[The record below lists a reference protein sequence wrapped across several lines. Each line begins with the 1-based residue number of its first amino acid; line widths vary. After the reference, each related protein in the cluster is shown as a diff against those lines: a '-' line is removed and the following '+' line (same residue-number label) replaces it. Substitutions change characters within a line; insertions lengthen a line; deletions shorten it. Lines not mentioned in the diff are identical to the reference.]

1 MPGSNGTQENFAT
14 AVTEVSERVTVLIRE
29 EVELAKA
36 EVTQKVSSLARGTVA
51 VLLGAVFGV
60 FALIFLLETAAWG
73 LNAIL
78 IDGAGDLWIGFA
90 IVFGVLA
97 LLTIVVFLFAWRKL
111 RAIVSFIVDSYRR
124 DPDLMK
130 VIIVEVTR
138 AANTFGQTHL
148 AKIREA
154 YDLIEAIV
162 AGAQRTG
169 EFKDAVSPRFA
180 AMAFYGAIEQVL
192 TGWIFESDSVGED
205 ELERAKALIVETI
218 CRGLEG

>member
-1 MPGSNGTQENFAT
+1 LPGSNGTQENFAT

-97 LLTIVVFLFAWRKL
+97 LLTIIVFLFAWRKL
-111 RAIVSFIVDSYRR
+111 RVGPPTPQMAID
-124 DPDLMK
+124 
-130 VIIVEVTR
+130 E
-138 AANTFGQTHL
+138 
-148 AKIREA
+148 AKRIKET
-154 YDLIEAIV
+154 V
-162 AGAQRTG
+162 ATTTQ
-169 EFKDAVSPRFA
+169 
-180 AMAFYGAIEQVL
+180 
-192 TGWIFESDSVGED
+192 
-205 ELERAKALIVETI
+205 
-218 CRGLEG
+218 EGS

>member
-1 MPGSNGTQENFAT
+1 
-14 AVTEVSERVTVLIRE
+14 VLIRE

-97 LLTIVVFLFAWRKL
+97 FLTIVVFLFAWRKL
-111 RAIVSFIVDSYRR
+111 RVGPPTPQMAID
-124 DPDLMK
+124 
-130 VIIVEVTR
+130 E
-138 AANTFGQTHL
+138 
-148 AKIREA
+148 AKRIKET
-154 YDLIEAIV
+154 V
-162 AGAQRTG
+162 ATTTQ
-169 EFKDAVSPRFA
+169 
-180 AMAFYGAIEQVL
+180 
-192 TGWIFESDSVGED
+192 
-205 ELERAKALIVETI
+205 
-218 CRGLEG
+218 EGV

>member
-111 RAIVSFIVDSYRR
+111 RVGPPTPQMAID
-124 DPDLMK
+124 
-130 VIIVEVTR
+130 E
-138 AANTFGQTHL
+138 
-148 AKIREA
+148 AKRIKET
-154 YDLIEAIV
+154 V
-162 AGAQRTG
+162 ATTTQ
-169 EFKDAVSPRFA
+169 
-180 AMAFYGAIEQVL
+180 
-192 TGWIFESDSVGED
+192 
-205 ELERAKALIVETI
+205 
-218 CRGLEG
+218 EGS